1 MTLTRAGGLWAT
13 LPFALALAALHV
25 SAPWI
30 RDRLP
35 LATHAL
41 TSFGGGVA
49 ATYVF
54 LYLLPRLSEG
64 NRAVAEV
71 LEDAVASN
79 PVAGLVMSLVT
90 LLGFVTF
97 YALER
102 VTHSSGYGR
111 VEATRLVFAAQLG
124 FFALYSALI
133 TYTLA
138 TKWRAGVVPAL
149 LFAVAMA
156 LHLFA
161 ADDVLAE
168 HFPVGL
174 TGRWRGI
181 LAGGALAGWL
191 VAVVAPP
198 TSTVLVNV
206 LTAFLG
212 GAILLNVFVHE
223 LPPERHSSF
232 GWFVTGLAVYA
243 VLLTAATVTAKV
255 GAARARLSRLSR
267 PSRPSR
273 RRPAGGTAVPERAGA
288 GSAHRAA

>member
-13 LPFALALAALHV
+13 LPFALALAAVRL

-54 LYLLPRLSEG
+54 PYLLPRLSEG
-64 NRAVAEV
+64 NQAVAEV
-71 LEDAVASN
+71 LEDAVAPN
-79 PVAGLVMSLVT
+79 PVAGLVMS
-90 LLGFVTF
+90 
-97 YALER
+97 
-102 VTHSSGYGR
+102 
-111 VEATRLVFAAQLG
+111 
-124 FFALYSALI
+124 
-133 TYTLA
+133 
-138 TKWRAGVVPAL
+138 
-149 LFAVAMA
+149 
-156 LHLFA
+156 
-161 ADDVLAE
+161 E

-174 TGRWRGI
+174 TGQWRGV

-198 TSTVLVNV
+198 TSTLLVNV
-206 LTAFLG
+206 ITAFLG

-223 LPPERHSSF
+223 LPPDRHSSF

-243 VLLTAATVTAKV
+243 VLLAAATVTSKI
-255 GAARARLSRLSR
+255 GAA
-267 PSRPSR
+267 
-273 RRPAGGTAVPERAGA
+273 
-288 GSAHRAA
+288 